1 MIEIKI
7 LDGAMGTQLL
17 DYEIE
22 LPLPIWS
29 GDINLTHPEYIE
41 KIHKSY
47 LDAGADILTT
57 NTFRTTPRA
66 YCNNGFSV
74 NNAISR
80 SHKSLDMAVKLARQA
95 ANRNTVIAGSIA
107 PLEECYEPS
116 LFPGQDIAIKEYR
129 ELARW
134 LLEAGVDMI
143 LFETMGC
150 WLEIK
155 SAILSTYD
163 LKIPRWI
170 SLVLSDENKLLDGTD
185 LSKVLFDLLD
195 FGVEMVLLNC
205 NPCNTTNDAI
215 KILTKNWTKSWGVYP
230 NVGLS
235 MPSKEGIIESKWS
248 VNQFV
253 KQVDR
258 YIDDGVSVIGA
269 CCGSNPSY
277 IRAIRDSI
285 NLKINID

>member
-1 MIEIKI
+1 MNQIKL

-17 DYEIE
+17 DSGLE

-29 GDINLTHPEYIE
+29 GDINLTHPDYIE

-66 YCNNGFSV
+66 YSKNGFSKD
-74 NNAISR
+74 NAISR
-80 SHKSLDMAVKLARQA
+80 SHKSLDMAVELARKVA
-95 ANRNTVIAGSIA
+95 SRNTIIAGSIA
-107 PLEECYEPS
+107 PLEDCYEPK
-116 LFPGQDIAIKEYR
+116 LFPGCEKANEEFKE
-129 ELARW
+129 LSRW
-134 LLEAGVDMI
+134 LQDAGVNMI

-155 SAILSTYD
+155 SAILSTND

-170 SLVLSDENKLLDGTD
+170 SLVLKDGNKLLDGTD
-185 LSKVLFDLLD
+185 LTKVLYNLLD
-195 FGVEMVLLNC
+195 FEIEMILLNC
-205 NPCNTTNDAI
+205 NPCNTTNEAI
-215 KILTKNWTKSWGVYP
+215 ELIIENWTKSWGVYP

-235 MPSKEGIIESKWS
+235 MPSKEGIIGDKLS
-248 VNQFV
+248 VDGFI
-253 KQVDR
+253 KQVNS
-258 YIDDGVSVIGA
+258 YIDAGASVLGA

-277 IRAIRDSI
+277 IKAIRDLI
-285 NLKINID
+285 NLKAK

>member
-1 MIEIKI
+1 MNEIKL

-17 DYEIE
+17 DSGIE

-57 NTFRTTPRA
+57 NTFRTTPRT
-66 YCNNGFSV
+66 YSNNGFSKK
-74 NNAISR
+74 NAISR
-80 SHKSLDMAVKLARQA
+80 SHKSLNMAVKLARKVA
-95 ANRNTVIAGSIA
+95 SRNTIIAGSIA
-107 PLEECYEPS
+107 PLEECYEPN
-116 LFPGQDIAIKEYR
+116 LFPGYDLANKEFR

-134 LLEAGVDMI
+134 LQDAGVDMI

-155 SAILSTYD
+155 SAILSTND

-170 SLVLSDENKLLDGTD
+170 SLVLSSENKLLDGTD
-185 LSKVLFDLLD
+185 LTKVLLNLLD

-205 NPCNTTNDAI
+205 NPCNTTNGAI
-215 KILTKNWTKSWGVYP
+215 KFIIKNWTKSWGVYP

-235 MPSKEGIIESKWS
+235 MPSKEGIIESKLI
-248 VNQFV
+248 VNRFM
-253 KQVDR
+253 KQVNS
-258 YIDDGVSVIGA
+258 YIDDGASVIGA
-269 CCGSNPSY
+269 CCGSSPSY

-285 NLKINID
+285 NLKIK

>member
-1 MIEIKI
+1 MNEIKL

-17 DYEIE
+17 DSGIE

-57 NTFRTTPRA
+57 NTFRTTPRT
-66 YCNNGFSV
+66 YSNNGFSKK
-74 NNAISR
+74 NAISR
-80 SHKSLDMAVKLARQA
+80 SHKSLNMAVKLARKVA
-95 ANRNTVIAGSIA
+95 SRNTIIAGSIA
-107 PLEECYEPS
+107 PLEECYEPN
-116 LFPGQDIAIKEYR
+116 LFPGYDLANKEFR

-134 LLEAGVDMI
+134 LQDAGVDMI

-155 SAILSTYD
+155 SAILSTND

-170 SLVLSDENKLLDGTD
+170 SLVLSSENKLLDGTD
-185 LSKVLFDLLD
+185 LTKVLLNLLD

-205 NPCNTTNDAI
+205 NPCNTTNGAI
-215 KILTKNWTKSWGVYP
+215 KFIINNWTKSWGV
-230 NVGLS
+230 
-235 MPSKEGIIESKWS
+235 
-248 VNQFV
+248 
-253 KQVDR
+253 
-258 YIDDGVSVIGA
+258 
-269 CCGSNPSY
+269 
-277 IRAIRDSI
+277 
-285 NLKINID
+285 

>member
-1 MIEIKI
+1 MNQIKL

-17 DYEIE
+17 DSGLE

-29 GDINLTHPEYIE
+29 GDINLTHPDYIE

-66 YCNNGFSV
+66 YSKNGFSKD
-74 NNAISR
+74 NAISR
-80 SHKSLDMAVKLARQA
+80 SHKSLDRAVELARKVA
-95 ANRNTVIAGSIA
+95 SGNTIIAGSIA
-107 PLEECYEPS
+107 PLEDCYEPK
-116 LFPGQDIAIKEYR
+116 LFPGCEKANEEFKELSIWLQD
-129 ELARW
+129 
-134 LLEAGVDMI
+134 AGVNMI

-155 SAILSTYD
+155 SAILSTND

-170 SLVLSDENKLLDGTD
+170 SLVLKDGNKLLDGTD
-185 LSKVLFDLLD
+185 LTKVLYNLLD
-195 FGVEMVLLNC
+195 FEIEMILLNC
-205 NPCNTTNDAI
+205 NPCNTTNEAI
-215 KILTKNWTKSWGVYP
+215 ELIIENWTKSWGVYP

-235 MPSKEGIIESKWS
+235 MPSKEGIIGDKLS
-248 VNQFV
+248 VDGFI
-253 KQVDR
+253 KQVNS
-258 YIDDGVSVIGA
+258 YIDAGVSVLGA

-277 IRAIRDSI
+277 IKAIRDLI
-285 NLKINID
+285 NLKAK

>member
-1 MIEIKI
+1 MNEIKL

-17 DYEIE
+17 DSGIN

-29 GDINLTHPEYIE
+29 GDINLTHSEYVE

-47 LDAGADILTT
+47 VDAGADIITT

-66 YCNNGFSV
+66 YSNNGLSK
-74 NNAISR
+74 NNAIFR
-80 SHKSLDMAVKLARQA
+80 SHKSLDMAVKLAHKA
-95 ANRNTVIAGSIA
+95 AGRNTIIAGSIA
-107 PLEECYEPS
+107 PLEECYEPN
-116 LFPGQDIAIKEYR
+116 LFPGYDIANKEFR
-129 ELARW
+129 ELAKW
-134 LLEAGVDMI
+134 LQDAGVNII

-155 SAILSTYD
+155 SAILSTND

-185 LSKVLFDLLD
+185 LTKVLFNLLD

-205 NPCNTTNDAI
+205 NPCNTTNGAI
-215 KILTKNWTKSWGVYP
+215 KIIIKNWTKAWGVYP
-230 NVGLS
+230 NIGLS
-235 MPSKEGIIESKWS
+235 MPSKEGMIESKLS
-248 VNQFV
+248 INRFV
-253 KQVDR
+253 KHVDS
-258 YIDDGVSVIGA
+258 YINDGASVIGA

-277 IRAIRDSI
+277 IKAIRDSI
-285 NLKINID
+285 NLKIK

>member
-1 MIEIKI
+1 MNEIKL

-17 DYEIE
+17 DSGIE

-29 GDINLTHPEYIE
+29 GDINLTHPEYIV

-66 YCNNGFSV
+66 YSNNGFSKK
-74 NNAISR
+74 NAISR
-80 SHKSLDMAVKLARQA
+80 SHKSLNMAVKLARKVA
-95 ANRNTVIAGSIA
+95 SRNTIIAGSIA
-107 PLEECYEPS
+107 PLEECYEPN
-116 LFPGQDIAIKEYR
+116 LFPGYDLANKEFR

-134 LLEAGVDMI
+134 LQEAGVDMI

-155 SAILSTYD
+155 SAILSTND

-170 SLVLSDENKLLDGTD
+170 SLVLSSENKLLDGTD
-185 LSKVLFDLLD
+185 LTKVLLNLLD

-205 NPCNTTNDAI
+205 NPCNTTNGAI
-215 KILTKNWTKSWGVYP
+215 KFIIKNWTKSWGVYA

-235 MPSKEGIIESKWS
+235 MPSKEGIIESKLS
-248 VNQFV
+248 VNRFM
-253 KQVDR
+253 KQVNS
-258 YIDDGVSVIGA
+258 YIDDGASVIGA
-269 CCGSNPSY
+269 CCGSSPSY

-285 NLKINID
+285 NLKIK

>member
-1 MIEIKI
+1 MNEIKL

-17 DYEIE
+17 DSGIE

-57 NTFRTTPRA
+57 NTFRTTPRT
-66 YCNNGFSV
+66 YSNNGFSKK
-74 NNAISR
+74 NAISR
-80 SHKSLDMAVKLARQA
+80 SHKSLNMAVKLARKVA
-95 ANRNTVIAGSIA
+95 SRNTIIAGSIA
-107 PLEECYEPS
+107 PLEECYEPN
-116 LFPGQDIAIKEYR
+116 LFPGYDLANKEFR

-134 LLEAGVDMI
+134 LQDAGVDMI

-155 SAILSTYD
+155 SAILSTND

-170 SLVLSDENKLLDGTD
+170 SLVLSSENKLLDGTD
-185 LSKVLFDLLD
+185 LTKVLLNLLD

-205 NPCNTTNDAI
+205 NPCNTTNGAI
-215 KILTKNWTKSWGVYP
+215 KFIIKNWTKSWGVYP
-230 NVGLS
+230 NAGLS
-235 MPSKEGIIESKWS
+235 MPSKEGIIESKLS
-248 VNQFV
+248 VNRFM
-253 KQVDR
+253 KQVNS
-258 YIDDGVSVIGA
+258 YIDDGASVIGA
-269 CCGSNPSY
+269 CCGSSPSY

-285 NLKINID
+285 NLKIK